1 MTEYVTSIDAEQLR
15 GLLTVDGR
23 TMRSRPY
30 RLCLLQYCA
39 IVIGESGWIV
49 SSGVWMDIEVTYCAL
64 IDESGRI
71 LSIFGVT
78 MDFSSPVVDRTLT
91 DREWRRSTSTLLHL
105 ILRNISTILVD
116 VRLFIGPPKIFK
128 LESIPWI
135 TPWISPQNENQSDVL
150 YMITWS
156 FYASSTSGRL

>member
-1 MTEYVTSIDAEQLR
+1 
-15 GLLTVDGR
+15 
-23 TMRSRPY
+23 
-30 RLCLLQYCA
+30 
-39 IVIGESGWIV
+39 
-49 SSGVWMDIEVTYCAL
+49 MDIEVTYCAL

-128 LESIPWI
+128 LESIP
-135 TPWISPQNENQSDVL
+135 
-150 YMITWS
+150 
-156 FYASSTSGRL
+156 